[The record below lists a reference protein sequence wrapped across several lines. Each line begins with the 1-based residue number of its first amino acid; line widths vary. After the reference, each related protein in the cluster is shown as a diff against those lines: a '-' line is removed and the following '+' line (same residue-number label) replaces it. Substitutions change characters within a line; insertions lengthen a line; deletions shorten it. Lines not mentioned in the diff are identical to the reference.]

1 MPQRNARD
9 KAQLD
14 RAEEA
19 QKQAAKQRRDDLI
32 FIMADPRGRRFIWD
46 QLEFTEV
53 FSVGWDPS
61 AKIHFNAGKRNVGLR
76 LFQELHQVCPDLYLL
91 MAKEAADAVKK
102 RQELDDAL
110 IEAENGDANG

>member
-1 MPQRNARD
+1 MQRNARD
-9 KAQLD
+9 EKQIE

-19 QKQAAKQRRDDLI
+19 QKLAVKKRKEDLM
-32 FIMADPRGRRFIWD
+32 FVMADPRGRRVVWD
-46 QLEFTEV
+46 QLEFTGV

-61 AKIHFNAGKRNVGLR
+61 AKIHFNAGMRNVGLR
-76 LFQELHQVCPDLYLL
+76 LFQELHQVCPDLYLM
-91 MAKEAADAVKK
+91 MAKEAADAAKK